1 MTKHV
6 SDIALENATTPALA
20 NSGDDPSA
28 RKPTEAHAD
37 AISQLFTELELAYHN
52 QFHKAYSDSRT
63 LAMAKQL
70 WLKML
75 ASFEPA
81 AIVAAGRSA
90 IADSEYLPTLHT
102 LQKHCAALHSAT
114 LPPVRAAFVEACMAE
129 PPYSNASWSH
139 AIVYHCGKETGW
151 QFLRGEIEAKTFPV
165 FERNYAVLL
174 ARLQRG
180 ETLQTPLPQALP
192 EPGTATL
199 SEEQQRE
206 QLARLKK
213 ELAL

>member
-1 MTKHV
+1 MTRHI
-6 SDIALENATTPALA
+6 SDIEVSGAAGNTPAP
-20 NSGDDPSA
+20 GDPA
-28 RKPTEAHAD
+28 AGPKPTGAHAD

-52 QFHKAYSDSRT
+52 QFHKAYGDSRS

-75 ASFEPA
+75 AAFEPA
-81 AIVAAGRSA
+81 LIVAAGRTA

-102 LQKHCAALHSAT
+102 LQKHCSALQSSA
-114 LPPVRAAFVEACMAE
+114 LPNVREAFIEACMAE

-139 AIVYHCGKETGW
+139 PVVYHCGKETGW
-151 QFLRGEIEAKTFPV
+151 QFLRGEIEAKTLPV
-165 FERNYAVLL
+165 FERNYELLL

-180 ETLQTPLPQALP
+180 ETLQDPLPQALP
-192 EPGTATL
+192 QPTTTSL
-199 SEEQQRE
+199 NEEQQRE
-206 QLARLKK
+206 QLAQLRK

>member
-6 SDIALENATTPALA
+6 SDIDIASTGGTVVA
-20 NSGDDPSA
+20 NNTSA
-28 RKPTEAHAD
+28 AAETRPTGAHAD

-52 QFHKAYSDSRT
+52 QFHKAYGDSRT

-75 ASFEPA
+75 AGFEPA

-90 IADSEYLPTLHT
+90 IAESEYLPTLHT
-102 LQKHCAALHSAT
+102 LQRHCTALHSAS
-114 LPPVRAAFVEACMAE
+114 LPQVREAFIEACMAQA
-129 PPYSNASWSH
+129 PYSNVSWSH
-139 AIVYHCGKETGW
+139 PIVYHCGKETGW
-151 QFLRGEIEAKTFPV
+151 QFLRGEIEAKTLPV
-165 FERNYAVLL
+165 FERNYAMLV

-180 ETLQTPLPQALP
+180 ETLHTPLPQALP
-192 EPGTATL
+192 DPGKASL
-199 SEEQQRE
+199 NDEQQRE
-206 QLARLKK
+206 QLARLRE